1 ELVDFMA
8 GQLTRS
14 EDIRFT
20 NTALKA
26 LMDYTWPGNLRELQN
41 VITRALRK
49 SNGANI
55 KRHDLVFSQIPN
67 IDVTQS
73 LPVDQTKTQTAPQT
87 ERDWILAKLVEH
99 GWRRASAAEDLGMS
113 TRTLF
118 NKIKKYQLDL

>member
-1 ELVDFMA
+1 MLSRDVA
-8 GQLTRS
+8 SQNVS
-14 EDIRFT
+14 
-20 NTALKA
+20 AC
-26 LMDYTWPGNLRELQN
+26 LRELQN

-67 IDVTQS
+67 KDVAQS
-73 LPVDQTKTQTAPQT
+73 LPVEQTKTPTAPQT

-113 TRTLF
+113 PRTLF